1 MHFYNTL
8 TAKKEAF
15 RPMDGKKVG
24 MYVCGPTVYDFAHL
38 GHGRSAVSFDVIR
51 RYLIYKGYDVTFVS
65 NYTDIDDK
73 MINRAEIMKITV
85 RELADRIIPEYAKDY
100 ASLGILVPDVL
111 PKATDHVQPMIDLIE
126 LLEKKGAVYVLDDG
140 VYFDISKFPDYGKL
154 SKQDLDALRSGA
166 RVEVKESKRSPQ
178 DFVLWKFSKPGEPEW
193 DSPWGKGRPGWHIEC
208 SAMSRQYLGDSFDI
222 HGGGADLT
230 FPHHECE
237 IAQSECA
244 LEKPFSR
251 YWLHNGFI
259 QINNEKMSKSLGNFF
274 LLRDV
279 FAKYPPQA
287 VRYLFLQTHYRS
299 PIEFTDELLAQAK
312 NSLSR
317 LHDFMTRLKN
327 YEAAG
332 ANSQQPDF
340 DEFILTIQK
349 RFEDAMNDD
358 FETPQALASLF
369 DFVKEVNRRIDAKSM
384 TRDSKERAM
393 TFLMR
398 LDTVLGILLS
408 TQSDEADHDV
418 MALIEDREKA
428 RKNKDWKRSDEIRDE
443 LLARGIQLEDTPK
456 GTIWKKA

>member
-8 TAKKEAF
+8 TAKKEPF
-15 RPMDGKKVG
+15 LPLNGKKVG

-38 GHGRSAVSFDVIR
+38 GHGRSAVSFDIIR
-51 RYLIYKGYDVTFVS
+51 RYLIHKGYEVTFVS

-85 RELADRIIPEYAKDY
+85 KELADRIIPEYAKDY
-100 ASLGILVPDVL
+100 SLLGIQVPDVQ
-111 PKATDHVQPMIDLIE
+111 PKATEHVEQMIDLIRI
-126 LLEKKGAVYVLDDG
+126 LESKGAVYVLDDG

-154 SKQDLDALRSGA
+154 SKQDLDALKSGV
-166 RVEVKESKRSPQ
+166 RIEVKESKHNPQ
-178 DFVLWKFSKPGEPEW
+178 DFVLWKFSKPGEPTW
-193 DSPWGKGRPGWHIEC
+193 NSPWGEGRPGWHIEC

-244 LEKPFSR
+244 LGKPFSR

-299 PIEFTDELLAQAK
+299 PIEFTDDLLAQAK

-327 YEAAG
+327 YDSPAS
-332 ANSQQPDF
+332 NVQQPDF
-340 DEFILTIQK
+340 NDFILLIQK

-358 FETPQALASLF
+358 FETPQALAALF
-369 DFVKEVNRRIDAKSM
+369 DFVKDVNRRIDAKSLS
-384 TRDSKERAM
+384 RDSKEMAM

-398 LDTVLGILLS
+398 LDAVLGILVS
-408 TQSDEADHDV
+408 TQNAEAGQDV
-418 MALIEDREKA
+418 VSLIEEREKA
-428 RKNKDWKRSDEIRDE
+428 RKNRDWKRSDEIRDE
-443 LLARGIQLEDTPK
+443 LLARGIQLEDGPN
-456 GTIWKKA
+456 GTIWKKV